1 MSMDENEG
9 KINKDPLFCCSRTS
23 WCGRCAMHP
32 KPGPLPSMWM
42 ASYFPW
48 MLSHSSSHNPELG
61 GPLQSPVTPVAGDA
75 GALGSDHKNQESSNL
90 RLQISFILQPGRQK
104 PPMVQ
109 HLAGDHT
116 GSLGKAR
123 ERSQVSVE

>member
-1 MSMDENEG
+1 MS
-9 KINKDPLFCCSRTS
+9 
-23 WCGRCAMHP
+23 P
-32 KPGPLPSMWM
+32 KHGGHDPLPSMWM
-42 ASYFPW
+42 VSYFPW
-48 MLSHSSSHNPELG
+48 MFSHSSSHNPELG
-61 GPLQSPVTPVAGDA
+61 GGTAKPASPVTPVAGDA
-75 GALGSDHKNQESSNL
+75 GALGSDHKNGESSNL

-123 ERSQVSVE
+123 ERSQVSAG